1 MPDRHRK
8 LLWVLLEDKPYRGGS
23 SAAYFK
29 PTARKFWLTRLTFF
43 IFFLGFSGI

>member
-1 MPDRHRK
+1 MRKGVDRQLLSFFMPDRHRK

-29 PTARKFWLTRLTFF
+29 PIAQKFWLT
-43 IFFLGFSGI
+43 